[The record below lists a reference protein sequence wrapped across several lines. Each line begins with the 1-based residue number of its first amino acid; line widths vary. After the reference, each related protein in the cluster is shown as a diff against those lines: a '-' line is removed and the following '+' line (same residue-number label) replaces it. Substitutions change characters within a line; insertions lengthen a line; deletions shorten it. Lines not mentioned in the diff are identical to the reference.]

1 MKQFWLLAKDR
12 YKTEDELTVFDAID
26 FENTSFHHAVQT
38 QDTVFIYFLQEVAK
52 ELGGNNLHE

>member
-26 FENTSFHHAVQT
+26 FGNTSFNHAVQT
-38 QDTVFIYFLQEVAK
+38 QDTLFI
-52 ELGGNNLHE
+52 